1 MSVDG
6 NVLGIG
12 TIGGMGG
19 GAASVLAETG
29 NPVLVA
35 ILVGGAII
43 LTLGF
48 ITRAAQKYE
57 S

>member
-6 NVLGIG
+6 NVLGVA

-29 NPVLVA
+29 NPVLVG
-35 ILVGGAII
+35 ILVGGAIVVV
-43 LTLGF
+43 LGF
-48 ITRAAQKYE
+48 LARAAQKYE
-57 S
+57 N